1 MTLPAS
7 AAFDLHALRAALD
20 AQREARGLTWTD
32 VAREISDP
40 FGRTPATPVNSS
52 TIRGIGTR
60 SVAEGDGVLQM
71 LLWLDRTPE
80 SFVPGHPWANAEEAR
95 LPRVGAGRI
104 LRFDAAAMHAALDAR
119 RIEQGTTWTR
129 IAGEIGGIAASGLTR
144 LAKGGRVGFP
154 DVMRICAWLG
164 RPAASFTRSSSW

>member
-1 MTLPAS
+1 MTSPGP
-7 AAFDLHALRAALD
+7 AAFDLNALGAALD
-20 AQREARGLTWTD
+20 AQREARGLTWAD

-40 FGRTPATPVNSS
+40 FGPTPATLVNVS

-60 SVAEGDGVLQM
+60 STAEGDGVLAM

-95 LPRVGAGRI
+95 LRRVGPGRI
-104 LRFDAAAMHAALDAR
+104 LRFDAPAIHAALDAR
-119 RIEQGTTWTR
+119 RTERATTWTR
-129 IAGEIGGIAASGLTR
+129 IAAEIGQTPASSLTR

-154 DVMRICAWLG
+154 HVMRVFAWLG
-164 RPAASFTRSSSW
+164 RPAASFTRSSDW

>member
-1 MTLPAS
+1 
-7 AAFDLHALRAALD
+7 
-20 AQREARGLTWTD
+20 
-32 VAREISDP
+32 
-40 FGRTPATPVNSS
+40 
-52 TIRGIGTR
+52 
-60 SVAEGDGVLQM
+60 M

-95 LPRVGAGRI
+95 LRRVGPDRI
-104 LRFDAAAMHAALDAR
+104 LRFDAAAIHAALDAR
-119 RIEQGTTWTR
+119 CIERGATWAR
-129 IAGEIGGIAASGLTR
+129 IAAEIGGIAASGLTR